1 MDSILN
7 TEYYGNTPTDWL
19 IAFGI
24 IFISVIAARL
34 IYWLFS
40 RVVRIFTAKSKT
52 KLDDIIVDMLEE
64 PAIYMVVVI
73 GIWFGITSLTLP
85 EGLISTIGRGYQ
97 VIVALIVGW
106 LLSRLFS
113 AICREYLF
121 PLAEKSENDLDD
133 LLVPVITKGVN
144 MMIWA
149 LAIVIGLNNA
159 GYDVAALIAGLG
171 IGGLALAMAA
181 KDTVANIFGGFT
193 IFTDKPFH
201 IGDRIVIGGYDG
213 FVQEIGI
220 RSTRLKT
227 LSGRIVTIPNSTF
240 ADSPVENITWE
251 PSRKVKIDLG
261 LTYDTSPE
269 NMEKAMD
276 ILKDIVS
283 QNERTE
289 ENSIVSFSG
298 FGDFS
303 MNVMFI
309 YYISRGQDIAG
320 TQSEINMAILT
331 RFNKAGLE
339 FAFPTQTLYN
349 VAASS

>member
-1 MDSILN
+1 MDSILT

-24 IFISVIAARL
+24 VFFSVIAARL

-52 KLDDIIVDMLEE
+52 KLDDIIVDMIEE
-64 PAIYMVVVI
+64 PAVYMVVVV
-73 GIWFGITSLTLP
+73 GIWFAFASLTLP
-85 EGLISTIGRGYQ
+85 EGWMETIGRGYQ
-97 VIVALIVGW
+97 VIVALLVGW

-121 PLAEKSENDLDD
+121 PLAEKSDNDLDD

-193 IFTDKPFH
+193 IFTDKPFY
-201 IGDRIVIGGYDG
+201 INDRIVIDGYDG

-251 PSRKVKIDLG
+251 PSRKIKIDLG

-269 NMEKAMD
+269 NMEKAMEILRD
-276 ILKDIVS
+276 INA
-283 QNERTE
+283 QNTHTQ
-289 ENSIVSFSG
+289 ENSVVAFNG
-298 FGDFS
+298 FGDFA
-303 MNVMFI
+303 MNIMFI
-309 YYISRGQDIAG
+309 YYISSGEDIAG

-331 RFNKAGLE
+331 RFNEAGLE

-349 VAASS
+349 VNTAS